1 MRLLNRPVS
10 ALAQFWTWIWDF
22 QELHEAAYYQM
33 GRKSEVWWLV
43 EQNLINLM
51 NLTSTRTSQHS
62 CELRIIVIDGP
73 NTTYTLC
80 CVWGSNYCRS
90 FIFPLTFPS
99 TGTHSRSAEIEEEF
113 HHVIL
118 CCTWLRFKN
127 SFSSNSQ
134 FCMLR
139 YFSHVQ
145 ERWRNRP
152 FWRSGRTSQKK
163 NTLKNCVNLF
173 FLLSSYFP
181 FSHQFWNETAIRC
194 GHNNRTLKNNKKKTH
209 NSQIFV
215 KKSELNFTL
224 LMSILY
230 LCYVIFFRSSAHLG
244 LGLGCYNEKKYLVS
258 CSYNE

>member
-73 NTTYTLC
+73 NNIHTLL
-80 CVWGSNYCRS
+80 CVRLKLLSLVHFS
-90 FIFPLTFPS
+90 ADFSS

-113 HHVIL
+113 HHVI

-134 FCMLR
+134 FCKWR
-139 YFSHVQ
+139 YFSHVR

-152 FWRSGRTSQKK
+152 FWRSGRTSQK

-194 GHNNRTLKNNKKKTH
+194 GHNNRTLKNNKKKRT
-209 NSQIFV
+209 
-215 KKSELNFTL
+215 
-224 LMSILY
+224 ILRY
-230 LCYVIFFRSSAHLG
+230 L
-244 LGLGCYNEKKYLVS
+244 
-258 CSYNE
+258 

>member
-1 MRLLNRPVS
+1 MCE
-10 ALAQFWTWIWDF
+10 AQ
-22 QELHEAAYYQM
+22 
-33 GRKSEVWWLV
+33 
-43 EQNLINLM
+43 
-51 NLTSTRTSQHS
+51 
-62 CELRIIVIDGP
+62 IIVA
-73 NTTYTLC
+73 
-80 CVWGSNYCRS
+80 RS
-90 FIFPLTFPS
+90 FSADFSS

-113 HHVIL
+113 HHVI

-134 FCMLR
+134 FCMWR
-139 YFSHVQ
+139 YFSHVR

-152 FWRSGRTSQKK
+152 FWRSGRTSQK

-224 LMSILY
+224 LMNIHILV
-230 LCYVIFFRSSAHLG
+230 LCFFRSSAHLG
-244 LGLGCYNEKKYLVS
+244 LGLGCYNEKNISYRAVIMNNRELTNWKVCVAPRGFDLLLSGGGFIFWRFSILISVFWARETWNLKLGANLFHVS
-258 CSYNE
+258 NWNTTRCFIIIQHISEIERNLLSS